1 MGTSVVAPFSTHGDP
16 RVIFLRQPVKSRY
29 KSVMMDKQRQYDR
42 NARPLNLHELSVRAT
57 ARRAEENEETAQK

>member
-1 MGTSVVAPFSTHGDP
+1 
-16 RVIFLRQPVKSRY
+16 
-29 KSVMMDKQRQYDR
+29 MMDKQRQYDR